1 MKMLLVRHGESVS
14 NAATDSISLPDDEG
28 DRLSELG
35 WEQARAAGEALRPSG
50 VTQIIA
56 SPMRRARETAT
67 AIAEQIGFDPEDIET
82 DEEIYEVRE
91 APDYGTLPVEKQH
104 LLRWSAR
111 MTAHPDDP
119 DHTGG
124 VDGDPGGESFNSLR
138 NRARS
143 FGERMTE
150 RDPAGKPLVVTH
162 GIFLRFFL
170 MDSIL
175 GDAFNPGM
183 AERLWWARTV
193 NCGVSVF
200 EHDEPYAPLDPPRE
214 GWVCASWMER
224 PWAAP

>member
-1 MKMLLVRHGESVS
+1 MRMLLVRHGESVS
-14 NAATDSISLPDDEG
+14 NADVESISLPAEKG

-35 WEQARAAGEALRPSG
+35 WEQARAAGAALRESG
-50 VTQIIA
+50 VTEIIA
-56 SPMRRARETAT
+56 SPMRRAQETA
-67 AIAEQIGFDPEDIET
+67 AAVAEELGFSADDIET

-91 APDYGTLPVEKQH
+91 ARDYGSLPVEEQK
-104 LLRWSAR
+104 LRRWSAR

-119 DHTGG
+119 DHS
-124 VDGDPGGESFNSLR
+124 DGGESFGSLR
-138 NRARS
+138 DRTRA
-143 FGERMTE
+143 FGDRMME
-150 RDPAGKPLVVTH
+150 RDPEGKPLVVTH

-193 NCGVSVF
+193 NCGVSTF
-200 EHDEPYAPLDPPRE
+200 EHDEPYSPLDPPRE
-214 GWVCASWMER
+214 RWVCASWMER

>member
-1 MKMLLVRHGESVS
+1 MRMLLVRHGESVS
-14 NAATDSISLPDDEG
+14 NADTESISLPPEKG
-28 DRLSELG
+28 DMLSELG
-35 WEQARAAGEALRPSG
+35 WEQATAAGQALRESG
-50 VTQIIA
+50 VTEIIA
-56 SPMRRARETAT
+56 SPMRRAQETAG
-67 AIAEQIGFDPEDIET
+67 AIAEQLGFSHGDIET
-82 DEEIYEVRE
+82 DEEIYEVYE
-91 APDYGTLPVEKQH
+91 APGYGDLPVDKQH
-104 LLRWSAR
+104 LARWSAR

-119 DHTGG
+119 DHS
-124 VDGDPGGESFNSLR
+124 DGGESFNSLR
-138 NRARS
+138 DRARA
-143 FGERMTE
+143 FGERMAE
-150 RDPAGKPLVVTH
+150 RDPQGKPLVVTH

-200 EHDEPYAPLDPPRE
+200 EHAEPYAPLDPPRE